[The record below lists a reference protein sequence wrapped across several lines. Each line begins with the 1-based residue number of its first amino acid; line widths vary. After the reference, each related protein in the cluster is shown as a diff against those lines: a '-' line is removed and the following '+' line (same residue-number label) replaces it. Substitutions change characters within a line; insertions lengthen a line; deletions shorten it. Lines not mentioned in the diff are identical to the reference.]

1 MNRNIGLSAG
11 FLAVLAVF
19 MRAFVPSTQV
29 SGPAEAPAAAAG
41 KKAEA
46 SAAKKGKKGPSQ
58 KKTDPD
64 PDDEYL
70 EGPWLATRHFY
81 GPTGEPVLPA
91 ALSNDPAGPTDDD
104 LFAVDKVRRCS
115 MIAVCALQLSQ
126 YFGIESRGEV
136 SFLLATVP
144 DPIHSR
150 LSLFT
155 DSSIQAIERAATDAG
170 WRFVAQWM
178 PWNDKADPDEKDP
191 TDRREQRAD
200 LSLQEKQPGAM
211 VFRLPGPGNNNKLL
225 VVFLAGETPTA
236 GINPAQ
242 FQLALAYMDA
252 VNRPDEVRIQGPSFS
267 GSFISLTRLLV
278 HDRARNYRIRS
289 ATATNNRAETTLE
302 KEFHEKIRGRLD
314 FHGTTEN
321 IDDEAESFVIALD
334 KMGIPKAKAA
344 LLVEDESGFS
354 QRLAMDIANP
364 DPNPAKHI
372 SIDSGGIKVF
382 RFPRDI
388 SHLRNAYREAVQSS
402 KQDKSTVPD
411 LDFSLKDPESGED
424 STPTYSTIQTPL
436 AQNGVINEITNAIR
450 RDGIRLVNVEATN
463 VLDVLFL
470 ARVLKQRC
478 PDTRLMVSSPDVLY
492 TQEAQ
497 TEPLTGT
504 LALSSYPMFY
514 ASNQWMRP
522 WQRQSPQ
529 IFANADAESVY
540 NATLLLL
547 LADAPLASDF
557 HWKYLS
563 DYQWKSAL
571 KHPPTWVLVLDRQ
584 GFQPVDVLP
593 HLTEAE
599 KTEKW
604 FQKVDLPGASSGP
617 QLPSPPGLWSFVS
630 TALALSGVL
639 ISVWIFVVTLSPTWQ
654 VDARLALT
662 KIAKESGGRPLYL
675 FLFLMLLVSMLTVIW
690 SPVDPARDTAFLLG
704 LAAAILL
711 LFSALLVL
719 LVGCRGSRRGG
730 VAMMAVVAFL
740 AGVLYMWFSV
750 CSDGSDRSLF
760 FSLRALEL
768 RVGSSPTWPIL
779 AALGALLAWSFTHLT
794 RFYLAACQKPEALT
808 TDMGTILQPR
818 LNDSFASF
826 NDALES
832 PGWIW
837 KKELWWLFMVL
848 GGLMCVVGRIDIKLR
863 SVEGGLYDMLATG
876 LQLLVMLTLL
886 GACLQVRYLW
896 HSFQSFLS
904 CLGVLPLAN
913 SFIRTDRSASNR
925 PIWVRR
931 LNLQS
936 IDIHARSMVVLHD
949 IALLSER
956 DGVVDGWMEEYRELL
971 TNGLLKVQP
980 PPTRAEALDA
990 IRDLRELH
998 KTIAEPMFEVA
1009 FSRWLTEPLF
1019 AQMLESQTPPPAAS
1033 EKGTAAPP
1041 ANKSNDEKFGDLVRT
1056 FLALHYSSFILYGI
1070 RQIQNLVLFLSIGFL
1085 LLVFSMSSYSFQSPE
1100 FIGRLLLA
1108 LFAVITTVVWMC
1120 MSGMERDPIISRI
1133 GGTEPG
1139 KLNTEFYLKLL
1150 GYGGLPLLGILAS
1163 QFPSI
1168 SNFLLSAIQP
1178 ALEKLR

>member
-19 MRAFVPSTQV
+19 MRSFVPSAPV
-29 SGPAEAPAAAAG
+29 KGPEETPAAATGKNAGTAAAG
-41 KKAEA
+41 K
-46 SAAKKGKKGPSQ
+46 GKKDLSP
-58 KKTDPD
+58 KRTDSG
-64 PDDEYL
+64 DEYL

-81 GPTGEPVLPA
+81 GPAGEPVLPA
-91 ALSNDPAGPTDDD
+91 ALSGDD

-115 MIAVCALQLSQ
+115 VTPDCARQLSD
-126 YFGIESRGEV
+126 YFGIESRREV
-136 SFLLATVP
+136 SFMLATVP

-200 LSLQEKQPGAM
+200 LRLQEKQPGVM

-242 FQLALAYMDA
+242 FQLGLAYMDA
-252 VNRPDEVRIQGPSFS
+252 VNPPGEVQIQGPSFS

-278 HDRARNYRIRS
+278 GDWPRSYRIRS
-289 ATATNNRAETTLE
+289 GTATNSKAEGTMETE
-302 KEFHEKIRGRLD
+302 FRKEFDPKGVFLD
-314 FHGTTEN
+314 FRGTSET
-321 IDDEAESFVIALD
+321 IDDEAADFLD
-334 KMGIPKAKAA
+334 SLKHMGISPSEAA
-344 LLVEDESGFS
+344 LLVEDESGFG
-354 QRLAMDIANP
+354 QRMAMDVADPASANVG
-364 DPNPAKHI
+364 PNNN
-372 SIDSGGIKVF
+372 KVF

-402 KQDKSTVPD
+402 KPDKSAVPG
-411 LDFSLKDPESGED
+411 LDFSIKDPESGED

-436 AQNGVINEITNAIR
+436 AQNGVINEITSAIR
-450 RDGIRLVNVEATN
+450 RDGIRLVNVDATN

-522 WQRQSPQ
+522 WQRQSPE

-547 LADAPLASDF
+547 LADFPPSDY

-571 KHPPTWVLVLDRQ
+571 KHPPTWVLMLDRQ
-584 GFQPVDVLP
+584 GFQPVDVLA
-593 HLTEAE
+593 HSLEAE

-604 FQKVDLPGASSGP
+604 FQKVDLPGASSEH
-617 QLPSPPGLWSFVS
+617 QLPSPPGLWNLAS
-630 TALALSGVL
+630 TALALSGIL
-639 ISVWIFVVTLSPTWQ
+639 ISVWIFCVTRSPTWQ
-654 VDARLALT
+654 VDARLTFT
-662 KIAKESGGRPLYL
+662 KIGHESVGRPLHL

-690 SPVDPARDTAFLLG
+690 SPLDPSLGMAFLLS
-704 LAAAILL
+704 LAAGILL
-711 LFSALLVL
+711 FGSALRVLV
-719 LVGCRGSRRGG
+719 VRYRSSRRDG
-730 VAMMAVVAFL
+730 VAMMAVFALL
-740 AGVLYMWFSV
+740 AGVLLLWFRV

-760 FSLRALEL
+760 FSLRAIEL
-768 RVGSSPTWPIL
+768 RIGSSPTWPIL
-779 AALGALLAWSFTHLT
+779 AALGALLACSFTHLT
-794 RFYLAACQKPEALT
+794 RFYLATCQNPEALT
-808 TDMGTILQPR
+808 TNMGTNLQPR
-818 LNDSFASF
+818 LHDSFASF
-826 NDALES
+826 NESLES

-837 KKELWWLFMVL
+837 KTKSWWLFVL
-848 GGLMCVVGRIDIKLR
+848 LGVLACAVGRIDIKLR
-863 SVEGGLYDMLATG
+863 SVEGGLYDVLATG
-876 LQLLVMLTLL
+876 LQLVVMLTLL
-886 GACLQVRYLW
+886 GACLQVRQLW

-904 CLGVLPLAN
+904 CLGVLPLAS

-936 IDIHARSMVVLHD
+936 IDIHASSMFVLHD
-949 IALLSER
+949 ISLLSGPNTAL
-956 DGVVDGWMEEYRELL
+956 DQWILDYRKLL
-971 TNGLLKVQP
+971 NDGLLRVQP
-980 PPTRAEALDA
+980 PPTRAKVLAA
-990 IRDLRELH
+990 VGDLRELH
-998 KTIAEPMFEVA
+998 KKIAARMFEVA
-1009 FSRWLTEPLF
+1009 YIRWSREPLF
-1019 AQMLESQTPPPAAS
+1019 AGMLESQTPTSAVS
-1033 EKGTAAPP
+1033 EKVTAVLP
-1041 ANKSNDEKFGDLVRT
+1041 ANKSDDDKFGELVQT

-1070 RQIQNLVLFLSIGFL
+1070 RQIQNLVMFLSIGFV
-1085 LLVFSMSSYSFQSPE
+1085 LLVFSMSSYSFQAPQ

-1108 LFAVITTVVWMC
+1108 LFAVIAAVIWTC

-1139 KLNTEFYLKLL
+1139 KLNTEFYFKLI
-1150 GYGGLPLLGILAS
+1150 GYGGLPLLGLLAS

-1168 SNFLLSAIQP
+1168 SNFLLSSIEP
-1178 ALEKLR
+1178 ALEALK